1 MRVCWSWWFKVLM
14 IATGKERR
22 MVEKRKKNNILSIRS
37 SRSRRSK
44 KSSKQSRSRS
54 STIILS

>member
-1 MRVCWSWWFKVLM
+1 M